1 LEHKAHTAVLA
12 SYGGLPHVPSEPLD
26 EEYWLDRAREAYAL
40 SDRMVYPE
48 AKRLM
53 REIAA
58 SYQRLAQS
66 TEERTGRT
74 KPRSRWTQFLSVH
87 SALPLTNLNDPPSA
101 KFAHPDCDLA
111 YRTRW

>member
-1 LEHKAHTAVLA
+1 MTDLERKAHPAVLRCTRG
-12 SYGGLPHVPSEPLD
+12 SPHVPSTPFD
-26 EEYWLDRAREAYAL
+26 EEYWLERAREAYAL

-74 KPRSRWTQFLSVH
+74 KPRSRWTQFLS
-87 SALPLTNLNDPPSA
+87 AL
-101 KFAHPDCDLA
+101 
-111 YRTRW
+111 